1 MKIYILEDDI
11 VQQFRLENLIK
22 EYLKVKKYPITEVVT
37 YDKTRD
43 FLAALAHLSQNNIYF
58 LDIAIKGDQNAGLVI
73 AEKIRQ
79 KDAIGQISFVT
90 THLEFA
96 PITYEYKVNAHDFID
111 KMMPQETFDRK
122 ILDNID
128 YFIEINKLK
137 PLDAVFSY
145 SSRTGKVI
153 EAVYS
158 DIFYFE
164 TTGIPHKLLLQ
175 MDGETLTM
183 YGNMNEISEMSDRLI
198 RVHRSYLVNRDY
210 IKRIYRK
217 EKFILLDD
225 ETKIPVSRSGF
236 KLLVRLGIT

>member
-22 EYLKVKKYPITEVVT
+22 QYLKTKKYPITEVIT

-43 FLAALAHLSQNNIYF
+43 FLESITHLTQNNIYF
-58 LDIAIKGDQNAGLVI
+58 LDIAIKGIKNAGLTI

-96 PITYEYKVNAHDFID
+96 PITYEYKVNAHDFIN
-111 KMMPQETFDRK
+111 KMMPQAQFDQK
-122 ILDNID
+122 IRENID
-128 YFIEINKLK
+128 HFIDINKLK
-137 PLDAVFSY
+137 PLEAIFSY
-145 SSRTGKVI
+145 TSRTGKVI

-183 YGNMNEISEMSDRLI
+183 YGNMNDISEMSERLV
-198 RVHRSYLVNRDY
+198 RVHRSYLVNRDC
-210 IKRIYRK
+210 IKRIYKK
-217 EKFILLDD
+217 EKVILLDD
-225 ETKIPVSRSGF
+225 DTKIPVSRSGF
-236 KLLVRLGIT
+236 KLMDELGMT

>member
-1 MKIYILEDDI
+1 MKVYILEDDI
-11 VQQFRLENLIK
+11 VQQFRLKNLIK
-22 EYLKVKKYPITEVVT
+22 QYLKEKKYPITEVIT

-43 FLAALAHLSQNNIYF
+43 FLAILSHLSQNNIYF
-58 LDIAIKGDQNAGLVI
+58 LDIAIKGNPNAGLII
-73 AEKIRQ
+73 AEKIR
-79 KDAIGQISFVT
+79 KKNAIGQISFVT

-111 KMMPQETFDRK
+111 KMMPQDKFDRK
-122 ILDNID
+122 MLKNID

-137 PLDAVFSY
+137 PLEAVFSY

-153 EAVYS
+153 EALYS

-183 YGNMNEISEMSDRLI
+183 YGNMNEIAAMSDRLV
-198 RVHRSYLVNRDY
+198 RVHRSYLVNKDC

-225 ETKIPVSRSGF
+225 ETKIPVSRAGF
-236 KLLVRLGIT
+236 KLLDRLSIT

>member
-22 EYLKVKKYPITEVVT
+22 AYLKEKKYPITEVIT
-37 YDKTRD
+37 YDKSRD
-43 FLAALAHLSQNNIYF
+43 FLAVLGHLSQNNIYF
-58 LDIAIKGDQNAGLVI
+58 LDIGIKGDQNAGLII

-111 KMMPQETFDRK
+111 KMMPQDAFDRK

-128 YFIEINKLK
+128 DFIEINKLK

-153 EAVYS
+153 EALYS

-183 YGNMNEISEMSDRLI
+183 YGNMNEISEMSDQLI
-198 RVHRSYLVNRDY
+198 RVHRSYLVNRDC

-225 ETKIPVSRSGF
+225 ETKIPVSRAGF
-236 KLLVRLGIT
+236 KLLAKLNIT